1 MQENL
6 SLNEDNQ
13 IDDERFQFVRDYLSE
28 LNQEKNDRK
37 DSDSLTL

>member
-13 IDDERFQFVRDYLSE
+13 IDEERFQFVRDYLSV
-28 LNQEKNDRK
+28 LNREKNDRK
-37 DSDSLTL
+37 DNDPLTL

>member
-13 IDDERFQFVRDYLSE
+13 IDDERFQFVRDYLLES
-28 LNQEKNDRK
+28 NQEKNDEK
-37 DSDSLTL
+37 DNDPLTL